1 MNINYLLF
9 SLLAFWFSSIEA
21 ETVLITGSN
30 RGIGLEFARQ
40 YAELGW
46 NVIATTRRPE
56 SADQLK
62 TLAAKYD
69 NVTIEQLDVTDLEG
83 IATLANNY
91 QDTAIDVLINNA
103 GMLGEQELQIL
114 GSLDMGLFQELMAV
128 NVFAPMKIS
137 EAFVKHVAASDQ
149 KKIVVISSSSG
160 SISLTKRASRRPYYG
175 ISKAAVNMA
184 MKNMSLTLNNKGI
197 LVGIYMP
204 GAVNTRMLRRAF
216 GATRTTENDPDFDF
230 GKFIPLSPEESV
242 SQLRQRIAELSI
254 KSSGIFINYEGR
266 EIPW

>member
-56 SADQLK
+56 SEDQLK

-103 GMLGEQELQIL
+103 GMLGEQEL
-114 GSLDMGLFQELMAV
+114 
-128 NVFAPMKIS
+128 
-137 EAFVKHVAASDQ
+137 
-149 KKIVVISSSSG
+149 
-160 SISLTKRASRRPYYG
+160 
-175 ISKAAVNMA
+175 
-184 MKNMSLTLNNKGI
+184 
-197 LVGIYMP
+197 
-204 GAVNTRMLRRAF
+204 
-216 GATRTTENDPDFDF
+216 
-230 GKFIPLSPEESV
+230 
-242 SQLRQRIAELSI
+242 
-254 KSSGIFINYEGR
+254 
-266 EIPW
+266 